1 MRASTFSIILYTLTD
16 VAHAL
21 YAGKYCPLACQTS
34 VNYVTFND
42 TDPSLSRRIRACRS
56 EWRVTS
62 LYLCFEEFCTQ
73 DGQTEKWIENQKP
86 WCEEHANVTLPP
98 FHDVVDRWT
107 RDDKAKVRRLD
118 AGEALGFPSVDEVVI
133 PSDVLLRRAF
143 TTMVRRPLVMPKEAT
158 KC

>member
-1 MRASTFSIILYTLTD
+1 MRASTFSIILYTSTD

-21 YAGKYCPLACQTS
+21 YSGKYCPLACQTS

-56 EWRVTS
+56 ELRVTS

-73 DGQTEKWIENQKP
+73 DGETEKWIENQKP

-118 AGEALGFPSVDEVVI
+118 AEEALGFPSVDEVVI

-143 TTMVRRPLVMPKEAT
+143 TTMVRRPLVMLKEAT